1 MEKDEIAPN
10 TETFVVVVAIHPAD
24 VVITAVYI
32 PALIKEQVGIEGDW
46 IGDEKLFGPAQE

>member
-1 MEKDEIAPN
+1 MEKEEIAVN

-32 PALIKEQVGIEGDW
+32 PALIKEQDGIEGD
-46 IGDEKLFGPAQE
+46 